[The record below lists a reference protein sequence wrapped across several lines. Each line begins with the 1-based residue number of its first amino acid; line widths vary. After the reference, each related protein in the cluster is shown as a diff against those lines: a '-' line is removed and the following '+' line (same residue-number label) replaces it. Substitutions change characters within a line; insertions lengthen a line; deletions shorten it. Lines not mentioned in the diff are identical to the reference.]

1 VVAGCTLI
9 TRLAERG
16 IDLKAIAEIAR
27 HSRIRTTVV
36 YVESNRTAGRDLVST
51 GRSAPDTG
59 RRCTFT
65 R

>member
-16 IDLKAIAEIAR
+16 IDPKAIAEIAG
-27 HSRIRTTVV
+27 HSRILQDVTWRAPADLRAGYGPTTHFYAVKV
-36 YVESNRTAGRDLVST
+36 G
-51 GRSAPDTG
+51 
-59 RRCTFT
+59 T